1 MTFWTRKN
9 GRVEGPFPSE
19 QVRRRINL
27 NLLASL
33 DEVSTDCRHWARLR
47 DTELWNPVRTVPEEV
62 ELPAEPPP
70 ARLKR
75 RAPLRRQALPAMDVE
90 EAGLDEATAASAAE
104 SRSSQSSP
112 PPPPPPPS
120 AAPPAAPGGSRKV
133 LVVVACCAA
142 ALLLALVATVVA
154 LASSS
159 RGSADAAK
167 TENAAKTE
175 VGFRDV
181 QDKLAIIECKEGRGS
196 GFLLEMDGRTYL
208 VSNDHVLRSAEAPRV
223 RLLDGTEL
231 SLGAFSVAADGR
243 DLARFEVQGLSR
255 EPLRLNAEMPCV
267 GDAVAVYGNSL
278 GSGVATESKG
288 FVQGVGPQALE
299 TNAEIVH
306 GNSGGPVVDAG
317 GKVLGVAALM
327 VRGDSGTRDW
337 TLRNTRY
344 DGNTRRFAVR
354 LNGVTWKTVDR
365 GKYERQVGAL
375 AELGAFWDHLR
386 PFLVFDSGGVDVEKL
401 YLDYVDSDSRDFK
414 RSDHGF
420 NEMMK
425 AVAKARRKAVKA
437 YGSWNGYA
445 NGRQKLVEGLNRD
458 IEGEKITCEQ
468 GERMLSKY
476 DAEMEERYKAF
487 KSTERGLVN
496 VRKEAL
502 AMMRQYADGIGRDVP
517 QIDAGYHG
525 DGSSDSVEW
534 YRGALRWAEDLMN
547 QRLKD
552 LNKAIREVE
561 GNGDED

>member
-1 MTFWTRKN
+1 MTYWTRKN

-75 RAPLRRQALPAMDVE
+75 RAPLRRQAPSAMDVE
-90 EAGLDEATAASAAE
+90 EVGLDEATAASAAE
-104 SRSSQSSP
+104 SRQTQP
-112 PPPPPPPS
+112 PPV
-120 AAPPAAPGGSRKV
+120 AASPAAPGGSRKA
-133 LVVVACCAA
+133 LVVAVCCAA
-142 ALLLALVATVVA
+142 GLLLALLVAVVA

-159 RGSADAAK
+159 RGDAVAEK
-167 TENAAKTE
+167 TESVAAE

-181 QDKLAIIECKEGRGS
+181 QDKLAIVECKEGSGS

-208 VSNDHVLRSAEAPRV
+208 VSNDHVFRSSEAPRI
-223 RLLDGTEL
+223 RMLDGTEL

-243 DLARFEVQGLSR
+243 DLARFEVHGLSR
-255 EPLRLNAEMPCV
+255 EPLQLNAEMPSV

-278 GSGVATESKG
+278 GEGVATASKG
-288 FVQGVGPQALE
+288 FVQGVGPDRLE
-299 TNAEIVH
+299 TNAEIVS

-317 GKVLGVAALM
+317 GKVLGVAALL

-365 GKYERQVGAL
+365 RKYERQVEAL
-375 AELGAFWDHLR
+375 AELDAFWDHLR
-386 PFLVFDSGGVDVEKL
+386 PFLVFDSGRVDVEKL
-401 YLDYVDSDSRDFK
+401 YLDYTDSDSRDFK

-420 NEMMK
+420 DEMMK
-425 AVAKARRKAVKA
+425 AVVKARRKAVKA
-437 YGSWNGYA
+437 YGGWNGYA
-445 NGRQKLVEGLNRD
+445 NGRKKLVEGLNRD
-458 IEGEKITCEQ
+458 IESEKITHEQ
-468 GERMLSKY
+468 GERILSKY
-476 DAEMEERYKAF
+476 DAEEAEKYKAF
-487 KSTERGLVN
+487 KSAERGLVN

-502 AMMRQYADGIGRDVP
+502 AMMRQYVDGIGRDVP
-517 QIDAGYHG
+517 QIDVGYHG
-525 DGSSDSVEW
+525 DGSGDSVEW
-534 YRGALRWAEDLMN
+534 YRGAMRWGEDLMN